1 MKKFVSAGLCA
12 CIALSCL
19 SAASCSDKKDDTP
32 VNYYKTS
39 FTDINR
45 IYYELQKE
53 EGLLAT
59 GTVDKFR
66 YGSLKSVI
74 DLTDDGHAISRRT
87 REVEETFYTTL
98 LTIDGSFQVS
108 KNITAKYL
116 IDYDYNTDKMSY
128 IPLLVRNPDYDKDFS
143 APDGGKYPETT
154 EFYATEYA
162 SSQYLGTLDDGSYV
176 FCEANLRRG
185 ADGQLTYP
193 ESRTV
198 SLSSDER
205 KAEEEA
211 MLKLTEDRQDNG
223 SCITVYDKNGILT
236 SVSLIY
242 DADKKLGLAQELG
255 GVYQNSAKLVDGVV
269 YVSFG
274 ELGGDLPKEE

>member
-1 MKKFVSAGLCA
+1 M
-12 CIALSCL
+12 
-19 SAASCSDKKDDTP
+19 
-32 VNYYKTS
+32 NYYKTS